1 MIDLEE
7 QLARAVTV
15 SLSAALE
22 AIREALTEAV
32 SSAVAQLAFRLEATM
47 ASQSPP
53 VVHAK
58 WEAADLENVA
68 ASLQHSVLLALSS
81 FERSTAPAQVSDP
94 MDVPAS
100 VRDVAR
106 VNQRLDELRSLLLG

>member
-1 MIDLEE
+1 
-7 QLARAVTV
+7 
-15 SLSAALE
+15 
-22 AIREALTEAV
+22 
-32 SSAVAQLAFRLEATM
+32 
-47 ASQSPP
+47 
-53 VVHAK
+53 
-58 WEAADLENVA
+58 
-68 ASLQHSVLLALSS
+68 LSS